1 MLSSSFVS
9 LSSLSFDM
17 VSKTTIKHRNENKD
31 DIDKFIN
38 EYLSKNI
45 NQGDD
50 MNRWIFAL
58 NYSKH
63 LPINIVDQI
72 IHLYGNDKIVN
83 DLVDFYFEIFN
94 HMEFVFEKH
103 INMIEQE
110 NDDNIKRNLV
120 SLILFNSIT
129 YSSFLY

>member
-1 MLSSSFVS
+1 M

-17 VSKTTIKHRNENKD
+17 VSKKTIRHRNENKD

-50 MNRWIFAL
+50 ANRWTFVL
-58 NYSKH
+58 NYSKK
-63 LPINIVDQI
+63 LPINIVDKI
-72 IHLYGNDKIVN
+72 IYLYGNDKIVN
-83 DLVDFYFEIFN
+83 DLVKFYFEIFQ

-103 INMIEQE
+103 INMIERE
-110 NDDNIKRNLV
+110 NDENIKRNMV

>member
-1 MLSSSFVS
+1 MLS
-9 LSSLSFDM
+9 LSRVLSFDM
-17 VSKTTIKHRNENKD
+17 VSKTTIKHRNENKE
-31 DIDKFIN
+31 DIDIFIN

-50 MNRWIFAL
+50 AGRWTFVL
-58 NYSKH
+58 NYSKN
-63 LPINIVDQI
+63 LPINVVDKI

-83 DLVDFYFEIFN
+83 DLIEFYFEIFK

-110 NDDNIKRNLV
+110 NDETIKRNLV

-129 YSSFLY
+129 YSSFLF